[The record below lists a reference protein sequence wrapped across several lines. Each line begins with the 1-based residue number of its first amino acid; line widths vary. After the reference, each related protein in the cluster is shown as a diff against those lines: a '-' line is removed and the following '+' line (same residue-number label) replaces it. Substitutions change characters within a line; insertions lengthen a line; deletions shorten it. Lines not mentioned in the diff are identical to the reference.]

1 MKISLSV
8 VPGLAGL
15 VFATAACTVTPP
27 TSPATAVSSAPPF
40 APAGESGQRLFST
53 PEDAV
58 KALVAATQAHDKPS
72 LLAIFGPASRDLVSG
87 DQVEDA
93 KAAAAFAHAIARLCR
108 LSYVDADKVI
118 LNIGAQDWPFPIPLV
133 RKEGQWS
140 FDTAAGVQEIVDR
153 RVGENEL
160 VAISVCAT
168 YVTAQREY
176 ASRDR
181 DGTASPKYA
190 QKLKSTAG
198 RKDGLFWEAAAGEEA
213 SPFGPLVASARA
225 EGYGP
230 HPEGSAP
237 EPFYGYTFR
246 ILTAQGPHASGGQ
259 LNYLVNGDLRGGFA
273 LVATPARWGDSGIM
287 TFIVNQQGQVYQ
299 SNLGSDTAEEAAA
312 ITQFDPDGSWM
323 PVPRE
328 GNL

>member
-1 MKISLSV
+1 MKTSLFV
-8 VPGLAGL
+8 LAGL
-15 VFATAACTVTPP
+15 TGLAFVLTACTVTPAAA
-27 TSPATAVSSAPPF
+27 PAAAVSSAPPL
-40 APAGESGQRLFST
+40 APGGEQGQRQFST
-53 PEDAV
+53 PDAAV
-58 KALVAATQAHDKPS
+58 QALLAATQARDQPA

-87 DQVEDA
+87 DKVEDA
-93 KAAAAFAHAIARLCR
+93 KAAAAFAHALARLCR
-108 LSYVDADKVI
+108 LSYVDSDKVV

-140 FDTAAGVQEIVDR
+140 FDTAAGVQEIIDR

-160 VAISVCAT
+160 VAISVCKT
-168 YVTAQREY
+168 YVLAQREY

-181 DGTASPKYA
+181 DGTGVLKYA
-190 QKLKSTAG
+190 QKLKSTTG
-198 RKDGLFWEAAAGEEA
+198 RKDGLYWEAAAGEEA

-230 HPEGSAP
+230 HPDSSAP

-246 ILTAQGPHASGGQ
+246 ILTAQGPHASGGP
-259 LNYLVNGDLRGGFA
+259 LNYLVHGDLSGGFA

-287 TFIVNQQGQVYQ
+287 TFIVNQQGEIYQ
-299 SNLGSDTAEEAAA
+299 ANLGSDTAAAA
-312 ITQFDPDGSWM
+312 AEIAQFDPDGSWM
-323 PVPRE
+323 PVPGQ